1 VEFSIEPKRI
11 IDEMDSLQPPFR
23 LQEDW
28 YRWNVSRLQEKLLEH
43 GVKGILLNNIWNII
57 YFSGLFHTN
66 TERPFWLFIPAE
78 GKPVF
83 FIPLLDRSLV
93 ETWWIEDY
101 EWYFDFPHH
110 GPYNERTFEA
120 GSPADLYE
128 WLLSRLSERGID
140 CGVIGFDQNPG
151 DEILH
156 KVRTHLPGVGVKIV
170 EDLCLSLRMI
180 KTPDEIGLIEK
191 AVHFQDHLLEYG
203 RALLLKYGAKVTDFD
218 IRHEMERYGTHLL
231 MTWMNLDGKPHQGV
245 GIDMWVSCRAGATT
259 AYPHPNQFYYH
270 RIQKGDAIQLVGF
283 VHIGGYVGE
292 GYRALQTHP
301 MSDLQ
306 KRVWEVHTRMT
317 ELQIELCI
325 AGTPCNYI
333 ARRVLNLAKDAG
345 MEEFL
350 YHRPAHGVGMEGHQP
365 PCVSLGDE
373 TILQEGMV
381 LSNEP
386 GLYSP
391 KHGWGYNHSNTILVG
406 KEKGV
411 LLNKVPMTK
420 EWCWLDI

>member
-1 VEFSIEPKRI
+1 VEFPIEPKCI
-11 IDEMDSLQPPFR
+11 IDEMDPLQPPFR
-23 LQEDW
+23 LREDW

-43 GVKGILLNNIWNII
+43 GLKGILLNNIWNII

-66 TERPFWLFIPAE
+66 TERPFWLFIPAR

-110 GPYNERTFEA
+110 GPFNERTFDA

-128 WLLSRLSERGID
+128 WLLSRLSDRGID
-140 CGVIGFDQNPG
+140 RGLIGFDQHPG
-151 DEILH
+151 DDILH
-156 KVRTHLPGVGVKIV
+156 KVSTHLPGVDVKIIG
-170 EDLCLSLRMI
+170 DLCLSLRMI

-191 AVHFQDHLLEYG
+191 AVHFQDHILEYG
-203 RALLLKYGAKVTDFD
+203 RALLLKFGTKVTDFD
-218 IRHEMERYGTHLL
+218 IRHEMERYGTQLL
-231 MTWMNLDGKPHQGV
+231 MKWMNLDGKPHQGV

-259 AYPHPNQFYYH
+259 AYPHPNQFYYR

-333 ARRVLNLAKDAG
+333 ASRVLNLAKDAG

-373 TILQEGMV
+373 TVLQEGMV